1 MFWLTNEVEALTFIW
16 SEQKGQQSKKNRE
29 VERNPHKTAHWKQE
43 EKIPNGQLLE
53 SIQHHEFCPSLANFP
68 HNTHKG
74 PFKIYVGLGIACA

>member
-1 MFWLTNEVEALTFIW
+1 MKWKLRHLY
-16 SEQKGQQSKKNRE
+16 GQTRKDSSQRRIEKWRE
-29 VERNPHKTAHWKQE
+29 TRTRRHTGNQE